1 METYKMYTN
10 DCGDD
15 PDKMRAGLKPA
26 PTDLEC
32 RCLFEDS

>member
-1 METYKMYTN
+1 MRMDE
-10 DCGDD
+10 GDD
-15 PDKMRAGLKPA
+15 PTKMWAGLKPA

>member
-1 METYKMYTN
+1 MRMDE
-10 DCGDD
+10 GDD
-15 PDKMRAGLKPA
+15 LTKMWAGLKLA